1 MPLIVPDGL
10 PAKSILD
17 DERTFALEENVAKK
31 QDIRPLHVLLLN
43 LMPKKIETETQILRL
58 ISKSPLQVDMDF
70 MCMSSHESRNTPAD
84 HLVKFYET
92 FETLRDRRY
101 DGLIVTGAPIEHLP
115 FEQVDYWG
123 ELAEVLDWSR
133 SHVYS
138 TLHICWGALAGLYR
152 HYGIGKVTLPSKLF
166 GVFSTKLCDEY
177 NFLTNGF
184 DEKFLVPHS
193 RHAGI
198 DLAQLAPHIDRDLHV
213 LGTSPVTGPS
223 LLASPDMRQIFIT
236 GHLEYGKMTLAEEYS
251 RDVAAGK
258 PIELPRNY
266 YPEDDP
272 SLPPVFS
279 WRSHANLLYRNWL
292 NYVYQMTPYDLS
304 ELTPSY
310 HGYRCEER
318 IWLPGARDEAQS
330 AAAR

>member
-1 MPLIVPDGL
+1 MPIIVPDGL
-10 PAKSILD
+10 PAKDILD
-17 DERTFALEENVAKK
+17 DERTFALEENVAQK
-31 QDIRPLHVLLLN
+31 QDIRPLNVLLLN

-58 ISKSPLQVDMDF
+58 ISKSPLQVNMDF
-70 MCMSSHESRNTPAD
+70 MCMSTHESRNTPAD

-92 FETLRDRRY
+92 FDALRDRSY

-115 FEQVDYWG
+115 FEQVDYWP
-123 ELAEVLDWSR
+123 ELCEVFAWSR

-138 TLHICWGALAGLYR
+138 TLYICWGALAGLYY
-152 HYGIGKVTLPSKLF
+152 HYGINKVALPSKMF
-166 GVFSTKLCDEY
+166 GVFPTRLCDEY

-184 DEKFLVPHS
+184 DEKFLMPHS

-198 DLAQLAPHIDRDLHV
+198 DAAQLAPHIDNGDLHV

-236 GHLEYGKMTLAEEYS
+236 GHLEYGKTTLDEEYR

-258 PIELPRNY
+258 PIDLPRNY
-266 YPEDDP
+266 YPDDDP
-272 SLPPVFS
+272 TLEPVLS

-292 NYVYQMTPYDLS
+292 NYVYQMTPFDLAD
-304 ELTPSY
+304 LTPAY

-318 IWLPGARDEAQS
+318 IWLPGARDQA
-330 AAAR
+330 

>member
-1 MPLIVPDGL
+1 MPIIIPDGL
-10 PAKSILD
+10 PAKDILD
-17 DERTFALEENVAKK
+17 DERTFALEENVAQR
-31 QDIRPLHVLLLN
+31 QDIRPLKVLLLN

-58 ISKSPLQVDMDF
+58 ISKSPLQVELDF
-70 MCMSSHESRNTPAD
+70 MTMSTHQSRNTPAD

-92 FETLRDRRY
+92 FADVRDRSY
-101 DGLIVTGAPIEHLP
+101 DGLIVTGAPVEHLS
-115 FEQVDYWG
+115 FDAVDYWP
-123 ELAEVLDWSR
+123 ELCEVLEWSR

-138 TLHICWGALAGLYR
+138 TLYICWGALAGLYH
-152 HYGIGKVTLPSKLF
+152 HYGIDKVSLPSKLF

-184 DEKFLVPHS
+184 DEKFLMPHS

-198 DLAQLAPHIDRDLHV
+198 NLDQLTPHIANGNLHV

-236 GHLEYGKMTLAEEYS
+236 GHLEYGKTTLADEYY
-251 RDVAAGK
+251 RDLNANK

-266 YPEDDP
+266 FPEDDP
-272 SLPPVFS
+272 SAEPLLS

-292 NYVYQMTPYDLS
+292 NYVYQMTPFDLAD
-304 ELTPSY
+304 LTPDY
-310 HGYRCEER
+310 HGLRCEER
-318 IWLPGARDEAQS
+318 VWLPGARNKA
-330 AAAR
+330 